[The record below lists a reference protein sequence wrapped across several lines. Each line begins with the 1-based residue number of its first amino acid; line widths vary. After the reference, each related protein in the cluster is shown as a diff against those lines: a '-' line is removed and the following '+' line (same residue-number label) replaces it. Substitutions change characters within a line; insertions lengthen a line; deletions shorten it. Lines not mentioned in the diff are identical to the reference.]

1 MHLAEAGV
9 GVGGE
14 IIEVVKLL
22 STGGSAGL
30 LAWVLYW
37 LFTKELPRRD
47 DAAKKLA
54 EAYEGRID
62 DLRKTQKA
70 DAERYAE
77 SCKEMGAKFA
87 AELQRIREA
96 DMSERRAERNQAA
109 ALMRDQ
115 TKALEHLVLKV
126 SAIPAET
133 PDPRRG

>member
-1 MHLAEAGV
+1 M
-9 GVGGE
+9 GGE

-54 EAYEGRID
+54 DAYEARIE
-62 DLRKTQKA
+62 DLRKTQQEA
-70 DAERYAE
+70 AERYAD
-77 SCKEMGAKFA
+77 SCKQMGAGFA

-96 DMSERRAERNQAA
+96 DMSERRSERNQVAS
-109 ALMRDQ
+109 LMRDQ
-115 TKALEHLVLKV
+115 TRALEHLVSKCG
-126 SAIPAET
+126 SAVPVPAD
-133 PDPRRG
+133 PDDPRRRG